1 MNSDT
6 NKDMQDDPDDE
17 RIFFFDEELMS
28 KQDTTETPKKYLKQQ
43 TRLEKKLEARYKFQG
58 AKL

>member
-1 MNSDT
+1 
-6 NKDMQDDPDDE
+6 MQDDPDDE

-28 KQDTTETPKKYLKQQ
+28 KQYTAETPKKYLKQQ

-58 AKL
+58 ARL